1 DAIQVVLSQRLSFDI
16 KKKAFDIYRALRTV
30 NPSPYMYFLKF
41 GDIEINLGP
50 QTAKYEEVAPDSVA
64 SLNSGGASAECVSDY
79 ENPDLWGDAGDPV
92 ASLRA
97 HKEARLASRQANG
110 EIDGT

>member
-1 DAIQVVLSQRLSFDI
+1 MAVLKDLETLI
-16 KKKAFDIYRALRTV
+16 ALCQEHTIT
-30 NPSPYMYFLKF
+30 YLKF

-50 QTAKYEEVAPDSVA
+50 QPANSAEAAPDSVA